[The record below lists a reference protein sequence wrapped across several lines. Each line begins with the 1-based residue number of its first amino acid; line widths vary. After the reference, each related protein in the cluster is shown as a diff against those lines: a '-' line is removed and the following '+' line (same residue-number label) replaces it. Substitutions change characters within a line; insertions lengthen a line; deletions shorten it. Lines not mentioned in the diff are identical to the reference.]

1 MVEIANEPAV
11 ILICVVLASALF
23 VTEMALPTLGLAGI
37 TGAALVVLAAIGIE
51 DADLDWWPL
60 SLAAVAVGLWC
71 VMIARRK
78 TSTIQQGVA
87 VGLFTAGALGFGI
100 LAEDAAAIVLA
111 LISAVGVA
119 VGFPFLIERSNRLLD
134 APSDVGMDSLV
145 GKTATVTS
153 WAGGSGKVM
162 LQGSLWNASGLDGLT
177 EGDEVVVS
185 DFEGMSFTVRRPAPQ
200 PGGTP

>member
-23 VTEMALPTLGLAGI
+23 VTEMALPTLGLAGL

-51 DADLDWWPL
+51 DAGLEWWPL

-78 TSTIQQGVA
+78 TSTVQQGVA

-111 LISAVGVA
+111 LASAVGVA

-134 APSDVGMDSLV
+134 APSDVGMESLV
-145 GKTATVTS
+145 GKTATVTAWS
-153 WAGGSGKVM
+153 GGSGKVI
-162 LQGSLWNASGLDGLT
+162 LQGSLWNASGLEGLT

-185 DFEGMSFTVRRPAPQ
+185 EFEGMSFTVRRPAPQ
-200 PGGTP
+200 PGGTV